1 MEAGHTPKRITDA
14 IALAAKRCLRVQ
26 CNWTTFY
33 WALKRPHTSDG
44 AFDTQI
50 LRCDPL
56 LCMGPVVAEGF
67 WPRIGKTG
75 TTTLGKALK
84 HLGYRHR
91 HGNRRDL
98 LERHLAGDSA
108 SALAETAKF
117 NAFEDWPW
125 PLLYEDLFGLY
136 GDAGRYILTTR
147 RSPEVWLNSLK
158 AHSLLTNPDGSSRSF
173 VFGYKYPHGR
183 EREHIEFYTRHNDAV
198 RKFFKGRDDIFLEVC
213 WEVGDSWE
221 KLCEFLGHSV
231 PRSPFP
237 HANRTEG
244 RPIME
249 SDALE
254 IRRISN
260 SSFLPCA
267 SKRQFRADER
277 ANKIPEIIPNSV
289 KWGER
294 YTAYYINRSAQLDA
308 KPGEQDAR
316 RVPLFLAAKPWLP

>member
-1 MEAGHTPKRITDA
+1 MAHLIRKYYDATHYYVWGRWWPKVFGLGI
-14 IALAAKRCLRVQ
+14 
-26 CNWTTFY
+26 
-33 WALKRPHTSDG
+33 S
-44 AFDTQI
+44 
-50 LRCDPL
+50 
-56 LCMGPVVAEGF
+56 
-67 WPRIGKTG
+67 KTG

-158 AHSLLTNPDGSSRSF
+158 AHSLLTNPDGSSRSL

-244 RPIME
+244 RPIIE
-249 SDALE
+249 SRRTRNQANIEQQLLALRQQTTVS
-254 IRRISN
+254 RRRES
-260 SSFLPCA
+260 
-267 SKRQFRADER
+267 E
-277 ANKIPEIIPNSV
+277 
-289 KWGER
+289 
-294 YTAYYINRSAQLDA
+294 
-308 KPGEQDAR
+308 
-316 RVPLFLAAKPWLP
+316 